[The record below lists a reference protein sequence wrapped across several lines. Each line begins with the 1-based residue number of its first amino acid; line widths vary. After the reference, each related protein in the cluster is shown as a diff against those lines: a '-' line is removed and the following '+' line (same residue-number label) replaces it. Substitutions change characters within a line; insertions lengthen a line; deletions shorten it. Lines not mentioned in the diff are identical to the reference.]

1 MDVTAVGGGGGV
13 KPGDVGDRLAKMGS
27 DTFMQLL
34 VAQLKYQNPLQ
45 PQNQMD
51 FVNQLALFSM
61 IEQLQAIREELR
73 ALPEALQKGGAGD
86 GGGTPQ
92 GD

>member
-1 MDVTAVGGGGGV
+1 MEINPAGAGAGVQPGAVAD
-13 KPGDVGDRLAKMGS
+13 KLAKMGS

-61 IEQLQAIREELR
+61 IEQLQAIRQEIQ
-73 ALPEALQKGGAGD
+73 ALPGALEKGGSGD
-86 GGGTPQ
+86 DGGTPQ
-92 GD
+92 GG